1 MRLISQ
7 DSVERVAGETNYETG
22 SKGFLPIRLE
32 LAKIPEFSGFIKASV
47 DDLFQVEVM

>member
-1 MRLISQ
+1 MRLISH
-7 DSVERVAGETNYETG
+7 DSIERVAGETNCETG
-22 SKGFLPIRLE
+22 PKRCLPFRLE